1 MGVGHEGD
9 VWYCN
14 SIGVT
19 MATTPITFEIPVKA
33 VSLTNEHT
41 HWRKKANTAK
51 AQRKAGYLYAMQ
63 ARIRTLPFPLVI
75 TMTRIAP
82 RPLDSDNLPP
92 SMKSIRDGISD
103 ALKIDDRDPRVEW
116 EYKQSRRKPKEYAVI
131 VEAVTLA
138 GAQR

>member
-1 MGVGHEGD
+1 MKT
-9 VWYCN
+9 
-14 SIGVT
+14 S
-19 MATTPITFEIPVKA
+19 ITFEIPVKA
-33 VSLTNEHT
+33 VSLANEHT
-41 HWRKKANTAK
+41 HWRTRQSRAK
-51 AQRKAGYLYAMQ
+51 PQRKAGYLYAMQ

-116 EYKQSRRKPKEYAVI
+116 EYRQEKRKPKEYAVI
-131 VEAVTLA
+131 VEVITAA
-138 GAQR
+138 GATR